1 MIRGNV
7 RRLFQLALR
16 RRDRWE
22 REVED
27 EIKLHLTLRA
37 EQLMAEGRSADE
49 AYAEAAR
56 RFGPL
61 GESRARLLEAA
72 RHRERTMSRTEY
84 LSDLEQD
91 LRFAVRTLRRQR
103 AWAAVTVLTLA
114 LGIGAT
120 TAVFSVVSSLLLHPV
135 PYPAADR
142 VVFVDQQPSM
152 GNKTGMSIS
161 VLPAAPIVRAWLA
174 SNHSFEAL
182 EGYLDGGD
190 GWLGGR
196 GDDADRVQ
204 VARAVPTFN
213 RVTGVTPIIGRMFTD
228 AEAAG
233 RAHVAVIGEGL
244 WRTRFGGEPSVL
256 GKTIVVDDSS
266 YSIVGVLPAA
276 ARLPRP
282 GSVPPDVWLPLD
294 LHNDQIGVSLV
305 GRLRPGVTI
314 AQARTELDS
323 IYVRA
328 RTHATKLQFTTRIIS
343 PAKLVHFRDTLLML
357 AVAVAVVLLVSCANV
372 AHLQL
377 SRAASRGRELAIRA
391 SLGAGRRRLLR
402 QLLTESV
409 VLSLVGGAA
418 GVLVGWLGLHAIIAR
433 RPSALSELSAAHL
446 DATTLALTLLVTIA
460 CGIAFGLVGAIQ
472 LGRQSTHEALK
483 AGATNMSRGGSAS
496 RLRAVLV
503 VSEMALSATL
513 LVGATMLVRSVVLR
527 QHADLGFDPTGLYAV
542 SVDFPNRYAT
552 EAARSGFSADAEAR
566 IRALPSVRSVA
577 VANVG
582 PTGRGFAIGGLE
594 VQGEAPP
601 PLGETSFIDR
611 SEVTPSF
618 FSTLGIRLVEGTTFT
633 DTSAAAN
640 QIIVNEGFARKH
652 WPRGSAVGHRI
663 RVAFNGQGTWKT
675 IVGVAADASPSGPNG
690 DMAAPMLY
698 VPYGDNGSTA
708 IYFRASGRGDNVAQL
723 ARSVVRSIDPSLHP
737 TIVSVTDALH
747 DATAAPRFI
756 MTVLSAFTVL
766 ALVLASIGLYGVMA
780 HAVAQQTR
788 EIGIRV
794 ALGASRGRIA
804 RDVIGRGVAFA
815 IVGAALGLVVSHWG
829 TKLIQNQL
837 YGVPPTDTLSLV
849 AGGVALI
856 GAALV
861 ACIVPTRRALD
872 VDPMTAIRAE

>member
-1 MIRGNV
+1 MIRANV
-7 RRLFQLALR
+7 RRFFQLALR

-37 EQLMAEGRSADE
+37 EQLMAEGRSANE

-61 GESRARLLEAA
+61 GPSRTRLLEAA

-91 LRFAVRTLRRQR
+91 LRFAFRTLRRQR
-103 AWAAVTVLTLA
+103 AWAVVTVLTLA

-135 PYPAADR
+135 PYPGADR
-142 VVFVDQQPSM
+142 VVFIDQQPST

-161 VLPAAPIVRAWLA
+161 ILPSAPIVRAWIA
-174 SNHSFEAL
+174 NNHSFEAL

-196 GDDADRVQ
+196 GDDADRVH

-213 RVTGVTPIIGRMFTD
+213 RVTGVSPIVGRMYSE
-228 AEAAG
+228 AEATG
-233 RAHVAVIGEGL
+233 RAHVALIGEGL
-244 WRTRFGGEPSVL
+244 WRARFGGERSVL
-256 GKTIVVDDSS
+256 GKPIVVDDSS
-266 YSIVGVLPAA
+266 YTIVGVLPAA

-282 GSVPPDVWLPLD
+282 GSPPPDVWLPLD

-314 AQARTELDS
+314 EQARTELDS
-323 IYVRA
+323 IYVRSRA
-328 RTHATKLQFTTRIIS
+328 ASSKLQFATRVIS

-377 SRAASRGRELAIRA
+377 TRAASRGRELAIRA
-391 SLGAGRRRLLR
+391 SLGAGRRRLFR
-402 QLLTESV
+402 QLLTESA
-409 VLSLVGGAA
+409 VLSGLGGAA
-418 GVLVGWLGLHAIIAR
+418 GLIVGWLGLRAIVAG
-433 RPSALSELSAAHL
+433 RPAALSELSAARL
-446 DATTLALTLLVTIA
+446 DATTLGLTVLVTVA
-460 CGIAFGLVGAIQ
+460 CGIGFGLVGAIP

-483 AGATNMSRGGSAS
+483 TGATNMSRGGSAR

-513 LVGATMLVRSVVLR
+513 LVGATMLVRSVVMR
-527 QHADLGFDPTGLYAV
+527 QRADLGFDPAGLYAV

-552 EAARSGFSADAEAR
+552 AAARLGFTADAEAR
-566 IRALPSVRSVA
+566 IRALPGVRSVA
-577 VANVG
+577 VAHVG
-582 PTGRGFAIGGLE
+582 PNGRAFSIGGLE

-601 PLGETSFIDR
+601 PLGETSFIDVNA
-611 SEVTPSF
+611 VTSNF

-640 QIIVNEGFARKH
+640 QIIINEGFARKH
-652 WPRGSAVGHRI
+652 WKRGTAVGHRV

-675 IVGVAADASPSGPNG
+675 IVGVVADASPAGPTA
-690 DMAAPMLY
+690 DMTAPILY
-698 VPYGDNGSTA
+698 GPHGDNGSIA
-708 IYFRASGRGDNVAQL
+708 IYFRAADGSDKVAQL

-747 DATAAPRFI
+747 DVTSAPRFI
-756 MTVLSAFTVL
+756 MTVLTAFTVL

-804 RDVIGRGVAFA
+804 RDVIGRGVTFA
-815 IVGAALGLVVSHWG
+815 VLGAVLGLAASHWG

-837 YGVPPTDTLSLV
+837 YGVPPTDTLSLA
-849 AGGVALI
+849 AGALALI
-856 GAALV
+856 GAALL